1 MPPRSSRPSASLAA
15 LVGAYAVVYL
25 VWGSTYLA
33 IRFALDTLPPF
44 TLTGARLG
52 VAGGLLWAVLRA
64 CGAAGTPWRV
74 WLWSAWTG
82 TVMLG
87 AGVGGVT
94 WAEQRITSGAAA
106 LLAAATPMW
115 FVVMEW
121 TQTRERPGVRA
132 VVGLALGIAGIV
144 LLVGPRDVVGGGAVD
159 AVGAAV
165 VLAGSL
171 SWAAGSIYGRSWP
184 RPEGAAMAAAQ
195 QMVGSGVV
203 LLVLG
208 ALVGERVDVRA
219 VSVASW
225 LGWGYLVVFGS
236 VLAFTAYTW
245 LLRVD
250 RPSRV
255 GTYAFVNPVVAVVL
269 GWAVLAEPMNAR
281 VVVAATAVVGAVVL
295 IHRSRVRERSAL
307 PEPAPVA
314 ERAAP

>member
-1 MPPRSSRPSASLAA
+1 M
-15 LVGAYAVVYL
+15 VYV

-33 IRFALDTLPPF
+33 IRVALDTLPPF

-52 VAGGLLWAVLRA
+52 VAGVLLWSGLRA
-64 CGAAGTPWRV
+64 CGAAATSWRV

-121 TQTRERPGVRA
+121 AQTRERPSAGA
-132 VVGLALGIAGIV
+132 VVGLALGVAGIV
-144 LLVGPRDVVGGGAVD
+144 LLVGLSDVASGSAVD

-165 VLAGSL
+165 VLVGSL

-184 RPEGAAMAAAQ
+184 RPESASMAAAQ

-208 ALVGERVDVRA
+208 ALVGERVDVRL
-219 VSVASW
+219 VSAASW

-269 GWAVLAEPMNAR
+269 GWAVLAEPMTAR

-295 IHRSRVRERSAL
+295 IQRARVQDQTAP
-307 PEPAPVA
+307 PESAPVA